1 MTRLNT
7 QNAKYRREII
17 KSIISVILATLA
29 IYFLHN
35 FGINGRVTYT
45 ILTSLGAYLSI
56 KIVDMLIIAVRKR
69 VEDENVVKTI
79 KPLFDLTKGIII
91 FLAVIVL
98 LSYFG
103 INVTSILLGWGFIL
117 FVIAVSLQNVIS
129 DVFSGIFLVISRK
142 LKAGDKIILNNE
154 IYEVTEISLQSAF
167 LKNLRTK
174 QTTIISNSDLLRLK
188 IDIINNDMDRF
199 TVKLAAKN
207 FNRIKDKLKRLG
219 ISFNILKMENDTVE
233 IEIIKK
239 ISNFSRLFEERSEI
253 IEEILKLSKS

>member
-1 MTRLNT
+1 MSGFNFQNT
-7 QNAKYRREII
+7 KYRKEII
-17 KSIISVILATLA
+17 KSIISVVLAALA
-29 IYFLHN
+29 IYIFHS

-56 KIVDMLIIAVRKR
+56 KIVDMLLIAVRRR

-91 FLAVIVL
+91 FLAIIVL
-98 LSYFG
+98 LSSFG

-117 FVIAVSLQNVIS
+117 FVIAISLQSVIS
-129 DVFSGIFLVISRK
+129 DVFSGISLVLSRK

-154 IYEVTEISLQSAF
+154 IYEVIEISLQSTF

-174 QTTIISNSDLLRLK
+174 QITIIPNTELLKSK
-188 IDIINNDMDRF
+188 IDIIENGIDRF
-199 TVKLAAKN
+199 TVKLSIKN
-207 FNRIKDKLKRLG
+207 FNRIKNKLKRLG
-219 ISFNILKMENDTVE
+219 ISFNILRMENDTIE
-233 IEIIKK
+233 IEIIKR
-239 ISNFSRLFEERSEI
+239 ISNFNRLFEERSEI